1 MDSPILQGR
10 TVVSLAMNVPGPL
23 ACSRMVRLGARVVK
37 VEPPGGDPLEEF
49 CRKWY
54 RALSED
60 HEIVRIDL
68 KREEGRRWL
77 ATALARADV
86 LLTSM
91 RPAALK
97 RLSLDRPSL
106 EEKFPHLSHLAIVGH
121 PAPTE
126 NLAGHDLTYLA
137 EAGLLR
143 PPRMPATLAADFV
156 AAERVV
162 SGILQLI
169 MAGARGF
176 AERYLEVVIS
186 EAAHDLA
193 IPLSEGLTKA
203 TGLLGG
209 VDPFYNLYPT
219 ASGWIAVAALEP
231 HFRARLIEGLQ
242 CEATSDSLTQAF
254 GKRTALE
261 WEKWA
266 RKKDVPVMAVRTG

>member
-1 MDSPILQGR
+1 MDSPILQDH

-23 ACSRMVRLGARVVK
+23 ACARLVRLGARVVK
-37 VEPPGGDPLEEF
+37 IEPPWGDPLEHL
-49 CRKWY
+49 CSKWY
-54 RALSED
+54 RELNED
-60 HEIVRIDL
+60 QEIVRIDL

-77 ATALARADV
+77 ATALERAQV

-97 RLSLDRPSL
+97 RLSLDPASL
-106 EEKFPHLSHLAIVGH
+106 GEGFPHLSHLAIVGH
-121 PAPTE
+121 PAPE
-126 NLAGHDLTYLA
+126 RNLAGHDLTYLA

-156 AAERVV
+156 AAERVL

-169 MAGARGF
+169 MAGASGF
-176 AERYLEVVIS
+176 SERYLEVAIS
-186 EAAHDLA
+186 QAAHDLA
-193 IPLSEGLTKA
+193 IPLSEGLTEA
-203 TGLLGG
+203 TGILGG
-209 VDPFYNLYPT
+209 GNPFYNLYPT

-231 HFRARLIEGLQ
+231 HFRARLIDGLQ
-242 CEATSDSLTQAF
+242 CEPTSDSLTQAF

-266 RKKDVPVMAVRTG
+266 REKDVPVMAVRTG